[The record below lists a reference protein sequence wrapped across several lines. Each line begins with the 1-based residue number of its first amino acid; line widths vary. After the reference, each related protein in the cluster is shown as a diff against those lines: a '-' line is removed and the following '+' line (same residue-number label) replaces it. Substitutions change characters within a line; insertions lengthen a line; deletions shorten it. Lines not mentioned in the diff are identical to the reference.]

1 MKTTEIILFKV
12 KYTHGKKR
20 LIKLCLIS
28 HLHKNTQSVQ
38 MKKVLLLLLMAAMF
52 IALPAVKSYAF
63 LAQDTTATSPPDDIV
78 FTEVGSAQD
87 SAANNLVKDSVKKDT
102 VKADKAPVVT
112 KDAAPKQS
120 LWVTF
125 GLGLLAGIAAF
136 FLPCIFPMVP
146 LTVGFFTKRAESRA
160 KGIRSA
166 IIYGLSIIV
175 IYVGLGVIITLIW
188 GASALNEISTDGFF
202 NIFIFLILIVFGVSF
217 LGAFEITLPS
227 SFVNKLDAKSDSK
240 GLSGIFFMAATLAVV
255 SFSCTGPLIGTS
267 LVAINTDLLTPV
279 VVMFGFS
286 LSLAVIFTLFAI
298 FPSLMTGL
306 PKSGGWLNSIK
317 VFLGFLELGLSLKFL
332 STADLAYHWGILDRE
347 IFLAIWIVLALI
359 LGVYLLGKIK
369 FSHDSDLP
377 YVSVPRL
384 FIAIATFVFAIYLVP
399 GLWGAPLKAVSALVP
414 PLSTQD
420 FIIGQDSGSVNGQAA
435 SSHPKRKYAEFLHI
449 PHNIDGFFDYEEAL
463 AYARGVKKPLFLDFT
478 GHGCVNCREME
489 ARVWSDARVL
499 KRLKEDYVVVSLYTD
514 DKTDLPVEEQF
525 ESTFIGSKARPV
537 TVNTVGKKF
546 KHLQAERFN
555 TISQPY
561 YVLLGTDE
569 KELVSPPIGV
579 EFDIDKY
586 LQYLDKGLSEF
597 AKK

>member
-1 MKTTEIILFKV
+1 MKKINWLIFILGIFLLFNTAPGYAAVQKDTTVASVPDDLDFTTIGSAEDSLANNIKPDSIKKDSLTADSAKTVKTT
-12 KYTHGKKR
+12 
-20 LIKLCLIS
+20 
-28 HLHKNTQSVQ
+28 Q
-38 MKKVLLLLLMAAMF
+38 
-52 IALPAVKSYAF
+52 
-63 LAQDTTATSPPDDIV
+63 
-78 FTEVGSAQD
+78 
-87 SAANNLVKDSVKKDT
+87 KDQAS
-102 VKADKAPVVT
+102 
-112 KDAAPKQS
+112 QS

-188 GASALNEISTDGFF
+188 GASALNQISTDGFF
-202 NIFIFLILIVFGVSF
+202 NIFIFLILIIFGISF

-227 SFVNKLDAKSDSK
+227 SFVNKLDAKSDAK
-240 GLSGIFFMAATLAVV
+240 GLGGIFFMAATLAVV

-286 LSLAVIFTLFAI
+286 LSLALIFTMFAI

-317 VFLGFLELGLSLKFL
+317 VFLGFLELGLALKFL

-347 IFLAIWIVLALI
+347 IFLSIWIVLAIL
-359 LGVYLLGKIK
+359 LGVYILGKIK

-384 FIAIATFVFAIYLVP
+384 FIAIGCFVFAMYLIP
-399 GLWGAPLKAVSALVP
+399 GLWGAPLKAVSSLVP

-420 FIIGQDSGSVNGQAA
+420 FVIGEGAA
-435 SSHPKRKYAEFLHI
+435 TGTAKKEGTKRKYSEFLHI
-449 PHNIDGFFDYEEAL
+449 PHNIDGFFDYDEAL
-463 AYARGVKKPLFLDFT
+463 AYAKTVNKPLFLDFT

-489 ARVWSDARVL
+489 AKVWSDPRVL
-499 KRLKEDYVVVSLYTD
+499 KKLKEDYIVVSLYTD
-514 DKTDLPVEEQF
+514 DKTSLPENEQF
-525 ESTFIGSKARPV
+525 DSKILK
-537 TVNTVGKKF
+537 TKVNTVGKKF
-546 KHLQAERFN
+546 QHLQAERFS

-579 EFDIDKY
+579 EYDIDKY
-586 LQYLDKGLSEF
+586 LAYLDKGLAEF
-597 AKK
+597 ANKNK

>member
-1 MKTTEIILFKV
+1 MKKISWLILFF
-12 KYTHGKKR
+12 GI
-20 LIKLCLIS
+20 LIFTAAPSHANKL
-28 HLHKNTQSVQ
+28 Q
-38 MKKVLLLLLMAAMF
+38 A
-52 IALPAVKSYAF
+52 
-63 LAQDTTATSPPDDIV
+63 DTATASVPDDLD
-78 FTEVGSAQD
+78 FTTVGSSED
-87 SAANNLVKDSVKKDT
+87 SLANNIKADSVKKDSVT
-102 VKADKAPVVT
+102 ADAVKPAVVSQ
-112 KDAAPKQS
+112 KGAAAQS

-175 IYVGLGVIITLIW
+175 IYVGLGVIITRIW
-188 GASALNEISTDGFF
+188 GASALNQISTDGFF
-202 NIFIFLILIVFGVSF
+202 NIFIFLILIIFGVSF

-227 SFVNKLDAKSDSK
+227 SFVNKLDTKSDAK
-240 GLSGIFFMAATLAVV
+240 GLGGIFFMAATLAVV

-286 LSLAVIFTLFAI
+286 LSLALIFTMFAI

-317 VFLGFLELGLSLKFL
+317 VFLGFLELGLALKFL

-347 IFLAIWIVLALI
+347 IFLSIWIVLAIL
-359 LGVYLLGKIK
+359 LGVYILGKIK

-384 FIAIATFVFAIYLVP
+384 FIATGCFVFAMYLIP
-399 GLWGAPLKAVSALVP
+399 GLWGAPLKAVSSLVP

-420 FIIGQDSGSVNGQAA
+420 FVMGEGTTISSEKKEGS
-435 SSHPKRKYAEFLHI
+435 KRKYSEFLHI
-449 PHNIDGFFDYEEAL
+449 PHNIDGFFDYDEAL
-463 AYARGVKKPLFLDFT
+463 AYAKTVNKPLFLDFT

-489 ARVWSDARVL
+489 AKVWSDPRVL
-499 KRLKEDYVVVSLYTD
+499 KKLKEDYIVVSLYTD
-514 DKTDLPVEEQF
+514 DKTALPENEQF
-525 ESTFIGSKARPV
+525 DSKILK
-537 TVNTVGKKF
+537 TKVNTVGKKF
-546 KHLQAERFN
+546 QHLQAERFS

-579 EFDIDKY
+579 EYDINKY
-586 LQYLDKGLSEF
+586 LAYLDQGLAAF
-597 AKK
+597 ANKNK

>member
-1 MKTTEIILFKV
+1 MFLRLAIKKIILIFTAFKTT
-12 KYTHGKKR
+12 G
-20 LIKLCLIS
+20 
-28 HLHKNTQSVQ
+28 
-38 MKKVLLLLLMAAMF
+38 MKKIGLLLFLIVSFLVVSPNA
-52 IALPAVKSYAF
+52 SYA
-63 LAQDTTATSPPDDIV
+63 LKLQTDTTASTGADDLQ
-78 FTEVGSAQD
+78 FTTVGSKED
-87 SAANNLVKDSVKKDT
+87 SVANNKVQSSEVKDTAKMSSSVKK
-102 VKADKAPVVT
+102 VAEPA
-112 KDAAPKQS
+112 QS

-146 LTVGFFTKRAESRA
+146 LTVGFFTKRAESKG

-188 GASALNEISTDGFF
+188 GASALNQISTDGFF
-202 NIFIFLILIVFGVSF
+202 NVFIFLILVIFGVSF
-217 LGAFEITLPS
+217 LGAFEIMLPS

-267 LVAINTDLLTPV
+267 LVAINTDLWTPV

-286 LSLAVIFTLFAI
+286 LSLALIFTMFAI

-317 VFLGFLELGLSLKFL
+317 VVLGFLELGLSLKFL

-347 IFLAIWIVLALI
+347 IFLAIWIVLAIL

-384 FIAIATFVFAIYLVP
+384 FIAGACFVFAFYLIP

-420 FIIGQDSGSVNGQAA
+420 FVMGEGGGITTAT
-435 SSHPKRKYAEFLHI
+435 SSSADTTKHAKRKYSEFLHI

-463 AYARGVKKPLFLDFT
+463 AYAKEVKKPLFLDFT

-489 ARVWSDARVL
+489 ARVWSDKRVL
-499 KRLKEDYVVVSLYTD
+499 KKLKEDYIVVSLYTD
-514 DKTDLPVEEQF
+514 DKTALPIGEQF
-525 ESTFIGSKARPV
+525 DSKILKRK
-537 TVNTVGKKF
+537 VNTVGLKF
-546 KHLQAERFN
+546 QHLQAERFN

-561 YVLLGTDE
+561 YVLLGLDE

-586 LQYLDKGLSEF
+586 LAYLDQGLAEF
-597 AKK
+597 AKKNK

>member
-1 MKTTEIILFKV
+1 
-12 KYTHGKKR
+12 
-20 LIKLCLIS
+20 
-28 HLHKNTQSVQ
+28 
-38 MKKVLLLLLMAAMF
+38 MKKLSLLILLFGIFYFLDTS
-52 IALPAVKSYAF
+52 LSHAF
-63 LAQDTTATSPPDDIV
+63 KLQTDTATVAVPDDLE
-78 FTEVGSAQD
+78 FTAVGSAED
-87 SAANNLVKDSVKKDT
+87 SLNNATAEATVADT
-102 VKADKAPVVT
+102 SKIVNPSSST
-112 KDAAPKQS
+112 NTPSQS

-125 GLGLLAGIAAF
+125 GLGMLAGIAAF

-175 IYVGLGVIITLIW
+175 IYVGLGLIITLIW
-188 GASALNEISTDGFF
+188 GASALNQLSTDGFF
-202 NIFIFLILIVFGVSF
+202 NVFIFFILVVFGVSF

-227 SFVNKLDAKSDSK
+227 SFVNKLDSKSDSK
-240 GLSGIFFMAATLAVV
+240 GLGGIFFMAATLAVV

-286 LSLAVIFTLFAI
+286 LSLALIFTLFAI
-298 FPSLMTGL
+298 FPSMMTGL

-317 VFLGFLELGLSLKFL
+317 VVLGFLELGLALKFL

-347 IFLAIWIVLALI
+347 VFLSIWIVLAIL

-369 FSHDSDLP
+369 FAHDSDLA

-384 FIAIATFVFAIYLVP
+384 FFATASFVFAVYLVP
-399 GLWGAPLKAVSALVP
+399 GLWGAPLKAVSSLVP

-420 FIIGQDSGSVNGQAA
+420 FVIGAA
-435 SSHPKRKYAEFLHI
+435 SNSSSKETLAQPKKYSDFLHI

-463 AYARGVKKPLFLDFT
+463 AHAKTVNKPLFLDFT

-489 ARVWSDARVL
+489 AKVWSDPRVL
-499 KRLKEDYVVVSLYTD
+499 KKLKEDYIVVSLYTD
-514 DKTDLPVEEQF
+514 DKTALPEAEHF
-525 ESTFIGSKARPV
+525 ESDVLKRKVTTIGL
-537 TVNTVGKKF
+537 KF
-546 KHLQAERFN
+546 QHLQASKFQ

-561 YVLLGTDE
+561 YVLLDLEE

-579 EFDIDKY
+579 EYDIEKY
-586 LQYLDKGLSEF
+586 LAYLDKGLTEF
-597 AKK
+597 AKGKK

>member
-1 MKTTEIILFKV
+1 
-12 KYTHGKKR
+12 
-20 LIKLCLIS
+20 
-28 HLHKNTQSVQ
+28 
-38 MKKVLLLLLMAAMF
+38 MKKISFLLFFVGIFLLINPNQSLALKLQTDTAA
-52 IALPAVKSYAF
+52 S
-63 LAQDTTATSPPDDIV
+63 TAPDDLD
-78 FTEVGSAQD
+78 FTTVGSAE
-87 SAANNLVKDSVKKDT
+87 DSVANSAVKPTPTDT
-102 VKADKAPVVT
+102 VKKEITTAAKKTEKPV
-112 KDAAPKQS
+112 S

-146 LTVGFFTKRAESRA
+146 LTVGFFTKRAETKG

-175 IYVGLGVIITLIW
+175 IYVGLGVLITIIW
-188 GASALNEISTDGFF
+188 GATALNQISTNGFF
-202 NIFIFLILIVFGVSF
+202 NILIFLILIIFGISF

-267 LVAINTDLLTPV
+267 LVAINTDLLTPT

-286 LSLAVIFTLFAI
+286 LSLAIIFTMFAI

-317 VFLGFLELGLSLKFL
+317 VFLGFLELGLALKFL

-347 IFLAIWIVLALI
+347 IFLAIWIVLSIL
-359 LGVYLLGKIK
+359 LGVYILGKIK

-377 YVSVPRL
+377 YVSVTRL
-384 FIAIATFVFAIYLVP
+384 FIATGCFVFAVYLIP
-399 GLWGAPLKAVSALVP
+399 GLWGAPLKAVSSLVP

-420 FIIGQDSGSVNGQAA
+420 FVIGQGNGTEVKTNDSTKS
-435 SSHPKRKYAEFLHI
+435 KRKYSDFLHI
-449 PHNIDGFFDYEEAL
+449 PLNIDGFFDYEEAL
-463 AYARGVKKPLFLDFT
+463 AYSKTVKKPLFLDFT

-489 ARVWSDARVL
+489 AKVWSDPRVL
-499 KRLKEDYVVVSLYTD
+499 KKLKEDYIVVSLYTD
-514 DKTDLPVEEQF
+514 DKTDLPAEEQF
-525 ESTFIGSKARPV
+525 ESKLLKT

-546 KHLQAERFN
+546 QQLQAEKFN
-555 TISQPY
+555 TVSQPY
-561 YVLLGTDE
+561 YVLLDTEGV
-569 KELVSPPIGV
+569 ELVSPPIGV
-579 EFDIDKY
+579 EYNIENY
-586 LQYLDKGLSEF
+586 LAYLDKGLAEF
-597 AKK
+597 AKRNK

>member
-1 MKTTEIILFKV
+1 
-12 KYTHGKKR
+12 
-20 LIKLCLIS
+20 
-28 HLHKNTQSVQ
+28 
-38 MKKVLLLLLMAAMF
+38 MKKVLLLLLMATMF
-52 IALPAVKSYAF
+52 IAFPAVKSYAIVT
-63 LAQDTTATSPPDDIV
+63 QDTTATAPPNDIV

-87 SAANNLVKDSVKKDT
+87 SAANSQVKTEKDTLKKDT
-102 VKADKAPVVT
+102 AKVEKAVVAG
-112 KDAAPKQS
+112 KDSPKQS
-120 LWVTF
+120 LWVIF

-227 SFVNKLDAKSDSK
+227 SFVNKLDAKSDAK

-286 LSLAVIFTLFAI
+286 LSLAIIFTMFAI

-384 FIAIATFVFAIYLVP
+384 FIATATFVFAIYLIP

-420 FIIGQDSGSVNGQAA
+420 FVIGQDSGGGSNQITTTGNA
-435 SSHPKRKYAEFLHI
+435 KRKYAEFLHI
-449 PHNIDGFFDYEEAL
+449 PHNIDGFFDYQEAL
-463 AYARGVKKPLFLDFT
+463 AYAKEVKKPLFLDFT

-489 ARVWSDARVL
+489 ARVWSDRRVL
-499 KRLKEDYVVVSLYTD
+499 KKLKEDYVVVSLYTD
-514 DKTDLPVEEQF
+514 DKTDLPAAEQF
-525 ESTFIGSKARPV
+525 DSKILG
-537 TVNTVGKKF
+537 TKVNTVGKKF

-579 EFDIDKY
+579 EFNIDKY
-586 LQYLDKGLSEF
+586 LQYLDNGLSEF
-597 AKK
+597 AKKQTNE

>member
-1 MKTTEIILFKV
+1 
-12 KYTHGKKR
+12 
-20 LIKLCLIS
+20 
-28 HLHKNTQSVQ
+28 
-38 MKKVLLLLLMAAMF
+38 MKKFLFLMLLAILCVFAPNIHAATQT
-52 IALPAVKSYAF
+52 V
-63 LAQDTTATSPPDDIV
+63 QDTTQIVPDDLV
-78 FTEVGSAQD
+78 FTEVGSDADSVANSKVETSIQQD
-87 SAANNLVKDSVKKDT
+87 SSTLKE
-102 VKADKAPVVT
+102 KATSGIETEAP
-112 KDAAPKQS
+112 AKQS

-125 GLGLLAGIAAF
+125 GLGIVAGIAAF

-146 LTVGFFTKRAESRA
+146 LTVGFFTKRAESKA

-166 IIYGLSIIV
+166 IIYGLSIII

-202 NIFIFLILIVFGVSF
+202 NILIFLILIIFGVSF

-227 SFVNKLDAKSDSK
+227 SFVNKLDSKSDSK

-267 LVAINTDLLTPV
+267 LVAINTDVLTPI

-317 VFLGFLELGLSLKFL
+317 VVLGFLELGLALKFL

-347 IFLAIWIVLALI
+347 IFLAIWIVLAIL

-377 YVSVPRL
+377 YVSIPRL
-384 FIAIATFVFAIYLVP
+384 FLATASFVFAIYLIP

-420 FIIGQDSGSVNGQAA
+420 FIVGQGNSSVAVNNELNKG
-435 SSHPKRKYAEFLHI
+435 RKYADFLHI
-449 PHNIDGFFDYEEAL
+449 PHNLDGFFDYEEAL
-463 AYARGVKKPLFLDFT
+463 VYAREVNKPLFLDFT

-489 ARVWSDARVL
+489 ARVWSDPRVL
-499 KRLKEDYVVVSLYTD
+499 KRLREDYIVVSLYTD
-514 DKTDLPVEEQF
+514 DKTKLPVNEQF
-525 ESTFIGSKARPV
+525 DSKILQ
-537 TVNTVGKKF
+537 TKVNTVGKKF
-546 KHLQAERFN
+546 KHLQAEKFN

-561 YVLLGTDE
+561 YVLLGLDE

-579 EFDIDKY
+579 EFDIEKY
-586 LQYLDKGLSEF
+586 IEYLDKGLSAF
-597 AKK
+597 AQKKANE

>member
-1 MKTTEIILFKV
+1 
-12 KYTHGKKR
+12 
-20 LIKLCLIS
+20 
-28 HLHKNTQSVQ
+28 

-52 IALPAVKSYAF
+52 IALPAVKSYA
-63 LAQDTTATSPPDDIV
+63 LVTQDTTATAPPDDIV

-87 SAANNLVKDSVKKDT
+87 SAANSLVKDSVKKDT
-102 VKADKAPVVT
+102 VKADKAAAVS
-112 KDAAPKQS
+112 KNAAPKQS

-146 LTVGFFTKRAESRA
+146 LTVGFFTKRAESKA

-202 NIFIFLILIVFGVSF
+202 NIFIFIILIVFGVSF

-286 LSLAVIFTLFAI
+286 LSLAVIFTMFAI

-384 FIAIATFVFAIYLVP
+384 FIATGTFVFAIYLIP

-420 FIIGQDSGSVNGQAA
+420 FVIGQDSGGASQATTP
-435 SSHPKRKYAEFLHI
+435 SHAKRKYADFLHI

-463 AYARGVKKPLFLDFT
+463 AYAKEVKKPLFLDFT

-489 ARVWSDARVL
+489 ARVWSDPRVL
-499 KRLKEDYVVVSLYTD
+499 KKLKEDYIVVSLYTD
-514 DKTDLPVEEQF
+514 DKTDLPVAEQF
-525 ESTFIGSKARPV
+525 KSKILG
-537 TVNTVGKKF
+537 TKVNTVGKKF

-579 EFDIDKY
+579 EFNIDKY